1 MLSRWWEPWA
11 SQTLNFYHQPVARV
25 SVSMWA
31 SILPVFI
38 VSPLPESSFCP
49 CSSRLPYE
57 VLPSWSSCCEGGN
70 PTWNPTVFCVAL
82 ALSLL
87 HWPTSFRQ
95 DLYPKHYQQEGG
107 THPASQSF
115 LAFKVL
121 IKWWSGGKAGLTY
134 FKAGALGSSLVCAT
148 NLLSLCTLWAQF
160 SHLSNEPR
168 RISCLPLH

>member
-1 MLSRWWEPWA
+1 MLSHIPKVLGDVNFLPCPYSLVILSGWWEPWA
-11 SQTLNFYHQPVARV
+11 SQTLNFYHQPLARV

-57 VLPSWSSCCEGGN
+57 VLPSWSSCCECGN
-70 PTWNPTVFCVAL
+70 HLPYTVFSPCSSQTSCVGL

-95 DLYPKHYQQEGG
+95 DLYPKHCQQEGG

-121 IKWWSGGKAGLTY
+121 IKWGRWGVGRIDLFQSR
-134 FKAGALGSSLVCAT
+134 SLE
-148 NLLSLCTLWAQF
+148 F
-160 SHLSNEPR
+160 
-168 RISCLPLH
+168 